1 MAAVLTEVP
10 EPAVPDEPSADVCT
24 RVAPN
29 APLTGLDLCD
39 CSAVA
44 GDKNGRPHRGCCS
57 AQALVRV
64 TLITGGQIL
73 FCGHHYAKHGPK
85 ITRVAVVHNE
95 REQGEDAPP
104 ASETP
109 SRQTPLISA
118 R

>member
-1 MAAVLTEVP
+1 MTAVLTEAS
-10 EPAVPDEPSADVCT
+10 EPALPKEPSALVCT

-44 GDKNGRPHRGCCS
+44 ADKNGRPHLGFCT

-73 FCGHHYAKHGPK
+73 FCGHHYTKHGPR

-95 REQGEDAPP
+95 REHREDTRP

-109 SRQTPLISA
+109 SRQSPLIPA
-118 R
+118 K